1 MIINLILSVSSMFN
15 GCLGALDSNGMD
27 DVVDHEYDT
36 LPPSTLDARKATP
49 GKFKNIHDQ
58 LLQFPVPSQ
67 FLINPH
73 DQVNTSLGP
82 RATKHS
88 MMTPAQRQKA
98 KVSRQLKAHKKN
110 NNIKR
115 KEAEEFFKLEVNF
128 ERLKK
133 KHKSMS

>member
-49 GKFKNIHDQ
+49 GKLKNIHDQ
-58 LLQFPVPSQ
+58 LLQFPVSSQ

-73 DQVNTSLGP
+73 DQQVNTSLLGP

-98 KVSRQLKAHKKN
+98 KVSGNLKLTKKN
-110 NNIKR
+110 R
-115 KEAEEFFKLEVNF
+115 
-128 ERLKK
+128 
-133 KHKSMS
+133 

>member
-1 MIINLILSVSSMFN
+1 MFN

-36 LPPSTLDARKATP
+36 LPPSTLDVDAHKATL

-58 LLQFPVPSQ
+58 LLQFPVSSQ

-73 DQVNTSLGP
+73 DQVNTSLRP

-98 KVSRQLKAHKKN
+98 KVSWQLKAY
-110 NNIKR
+110 
-115 KEAEEFFKLEVNF
+115 
-128 ERLKK
+128 KK
-133 KHKSMS
+133 KR

>member
-1 MIINLILSVSSMFN
+1 MCN
-15 GCLGALDSNGMD
+15 GCLGALDSNGMG

-36 LPPSTLDARKATP
+36 LPPSTLDARKAAP

-58 LLQFPVPSQ
+58 LLQFPVSSQ

-88 MMTPAQRQKA
+88 MMTPAQRQKV
-98 KVSRQLKAHKKN
+98 KISRQLKAHKKN
-110 NNIKR
+110 R
-115 KEAEEFFKLEVNF
+115 
-128 ERLKK
+128 
-133 KHKSMS
+133 

>member
-1 MIINLILSVSSMFN
+1 MIELILIVSFMFI
-15 GCLGALDSNGMD
+15 GCLGALDSNGIH

-49 GKFKNIHDQ
+49 GKLKKYIHDQ
-58 LLQFPVPSQ
+58 VLQFPVSSQ

-88 MMTPAQRQKA
+88 MMTPASA
-98 KVSRQLKAHKKN
+98 
-110 NNIKR
+110 
-115 KEAEEFFKLEVNF
+115 
-128 ERLKK
+128 
-133 KHKSMS
+133 